1 MKNLKIYIA
10 LVLLSASFAQFEY
23 SLKDQN
29 ETSPTFNEYVWHPV
43 YSDYITVH
51 FFSTQG

>member
-1 MKNLKIYIA
+1 MKLLKILLA
-10 LVLLSASFAQFEY
+10 LVLLSVSFAQFEY

-29 ETSPTFNEYVWHPV
+29 DTSPTFNEYVWHPIF
-43 YSDYITVH
+43 SDYITVH

>member
-1 MKNLKIYIA
+1 MNKFKIYA
-10 LVLLSASFAQFEY
+10 FFLFLAVSFAQFEY

-29 ETSPTFNEYVWHPV
+29 DTSPTFNDYIWHPV
-43 YSDYITVH
+43 FSDYITIH